1 MPKIASKFEN
11 PKPTSK
17 MLKKKKLHCC
27 KKMEH
32 RVLAKVI
39 LGVIKTL

>member
-17 MLKKKKLHCC
+17 MLKKKLHCC

-39 LGVIKTL
+39 LGMIKTL